1 MPDEARWWWDQ
12 WLGRLRGATVEQRRT
27 GLLAAGSAA
36 VGLVVAATSVA
47 ATGPWDSGQ
56 RTAERQRAASADRPR
71 EGRPGAPPAPAPSAA
86 PVLAP
91 LGASRTTSPD
101 DAGQRSVPLP
111 TGAGL
116 ADALEPLLKDRAL
129 GRVRAGAVVDVA
141 TGRQLYGAGAGRGV
155 VPASTIKLATGVA
168 ALAALGPGHRLTTSV
183 TTAPGERGRIVLV
196 GGGDPTLT
204 ARATHGPDGTHPA
217 SLRELADAT
226 ARALLARGER
236 SVRLSYDTR
245 LYAGSAR
252 HPIGPNENLSQVTA
266 LMVDEGRRDG
276 SDRGPAD
283 RVDDPAADAARTF
296 ARLLRDRHVTVT
308 GAPGPYRPP
317 AQRPADDKR
326 ADSKP
331 GASQPDD
338 AKPGASKPAD
348 RKDDGK
354 SKDRGGD
361 NEPADRKA
369 DHRSDHEADS
379 KGDGGDDRESDRKA
393 DRGKRAPAPG
403 AADARGTTLASVRSQ
418 PLSALVERMLTNSDN
433 DIAEALARHTARASG
448 EPASFAGAQ
457 RAVTARLRELGVPV
471 AGARFADGSGLDRA
485 DRVSAATLA
494 QVLVRAADPNRQAL
508 RPVLTGLP
516 VAGFT
521 GTLRDRYPQDSVG
534 RGVVRAKTG
543 TLTGVNTLA
552 GTVVDADGRL
562 LTFAFLTEGST
573 DPAAAQ
579 RVLDRLAS
587 AVANCGCR

>member
-155 VPASTIKLATGVA
+155 VPASTIKLATGVV

-252 HPIGPNENLSQVTA
+252 HPIGPNENLSPVTA

-283 RVDDPAADAARTF
+283 RVEDPAADAARTF

-326 ADSKP
+326 
-331 GASQPDD
+331 DD
-338 AKPGASKPAD
+338 NKPAD
-348 RKDDGK
+348 DEPGDRRGGDQSKDRKDSKDGDEP
-354 SKDRGGD
+354 KDRGGN
-361 NEPADRKA
+361 NEPADRKD
-369 DHRSDHEADS
+369 DHRSDHEADG
-379 KGDGGDDRESDRKA
+379 KGDGRDDRESDRKA
-393 DRGKRAPAPG
+393 DRGKRAT
-403 AADARGTTLASVRSQ
+403 ARGTTLASVRSQ

-433 DIAEALARHTARASG
+433 DIAEALARHPARASG